1 MMTIEFSPECQE
13 EVLALAAAHPEYVKQ
28 VSSRHSIGGGT
39 DFTLLISL
47 AGLAIPAIKDV
58 LLAHIRAGQYK
69 SISYKNLKIRG
80 HSPEDIEKIL
90 VSMRDS
96 GLKL

>member
-1 MMTIEFSPECQE
+1 MMTIEFSPEYRE
-13 EVLALAAAHPEYVKQ
+13 EVLALATAHPEHVKQ

-58 LLAHIRAGQYK
+58 LVAYIRAGQYK
-69 SISYKNLKIRG
+69 SITYKNLKIRG
-80 HSPEDIEKIL
+80 HSPEDIDKIL
-90 VSMRDS
+90 ASIRDS
-96 GLKL
+96 ELKL